1 MQVQTLATI
10 GRIILGLYFLAA
22 GAGKI
27 FNPAPP
33 EQIAH
38 MVANGVP
45 WPELSFTLA
54 AACETTA
61 GICFIIGLHVRL
73 VALLLALF
81 TVGVSVLLH
90 AFWKETGH
98 EQFVQMIMFMK
109 NFATAGG
116 LLAFAGF
123 GAGPLALDR
132 WFGVKD

>member
-10 GRIILGLYFLAA
+10 GRIILGLYFFAA

-45 WPELSFTLA
+45 WPELNFTLA
-54 AACETTA
+54 AACEATA
-61 GICFIIGLHVRL
+61 GLCFIIGLHVRL
-73 VALLLALF
+73 VAMLLAAF
-81 TVGVSVLLH
+81 TVFVSILLH

-98 EQFVQMIMFMK
+98 EAFIQMMMFMK
-109 NFATAGG
+109 NIATAAGI
-116 LLAFAGF
+116 LAFAGF
-123 GAGPLALDR
+123 GSGPFAVDR
-132 WFGVKD
+132 WFGVKE